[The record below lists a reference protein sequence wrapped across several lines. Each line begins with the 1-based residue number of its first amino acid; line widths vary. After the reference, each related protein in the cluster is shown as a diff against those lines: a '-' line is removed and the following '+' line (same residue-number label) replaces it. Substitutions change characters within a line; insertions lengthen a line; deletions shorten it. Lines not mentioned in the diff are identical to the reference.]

1 MPIWLHLLLM
11 FLFQVTGLWLG
22 IWLLL
27 ALYFPNQNLVLIAL
41 LVLLGA
47 AAGYLLPHYLFRRWV
62 MARCP
67 ECGGRAKCTSGS
79 PLRYECQQCGYVQST
94 SVFQGPVWAL
104 LAAPPNQGD
113 SPTPES
119 VAPPQA

>member
-27 ALYFPNQNLVLIAL
+27 ALYLPNHNLVLLSAL
-41 LVLLGA
+41 VALGA

-62 MARCP
+62 MAQCP
-67 ECGGRAKCTSGS
+67 ACGGRAKCASGS
-79 PLRYECQQCGYVQST
+79 PLRYECQQCGYVKFTQ
-94 SVFQGPVWAL
+94 VFQGPVWAL
-104 LAAPPNQGD
+104 LAANPG
-113 SPTPES
+113 SFEGAAPED
-119 VAPPQA
+119 APPPQA